1 MAVVATG
8 VPPLGPADA
17 ELFAAARLVAARQ
30 QPYLAA
36 ALFALVPVAQP
47 GLGTFAVDKYW
58 RVYLDMD
65 AARRWGVPAAAAV
78 LVHEAHHVLRAH
90 ADRAVRY
97 AVRRDERMLWNVAG
111 DAAINDDLRDDGLP
125 LPPGIL
131 PETIGE
137 EPHGLEEVY
146 FASLR
151 RRRAEGGTDPLC
163 GSGSGGD
170 AVPGEIDE
178 EPVESGRDGVDEVD
192 AEAVRQ
198 VVAHEVVRAHERGEA
213 TSPGLVRWARDLL
226 APQVSWRRMLRSTL
240 GRTVR
245 EVTARPE
252 PTWNRPNRRADV
264 APDVLVPG
272 VRHVRPDVA
281 VVVDTSASMS
291 RSRLD
296 AAVTEIGALLHRH
309 GARDLTVVVCDVEAV
324 RPQRVRRLGELVLTG
339 GGDTDL
345 RVGIDAALAT
355 RPRPSVVVV
364 LTDGLTPWP
373 PAAAPG
379 TTIVAVVI
387 GDEAPLPEGPGI
399 RAVRIDESC

>member
-1 MAVVATG
+1 
-8 VPPLGPADA
+8 
-17 ELFAAARLVAARQ
+17 
-30 QPYLAA
+30 
-36 ALFALVPVAQP
+36 
-47 GLGTFAVDKYW
+47 
-58 RVYLDMD
+58 
-65 AARRWGVPAAAAV
+65 
-78 LVHEAHHVLRAH
+78 
-90 ADRAVRY
+90 
-97 AVRRDERMLWNVAG
+97 
-111 DAAINDDLRDDGLP
+111 
-125 LPPGIL
+125 
-131 PETIGE
+131 
-137 EPHGLEEVY
+137 
-146 FASLR
+146 
-151 RRRAEGGTDPLC
+151 
-163 GSGSGGD
+163 
-170 AVPGEIDE
+170 
-178 EPVESGRDGVDEVD
+178 
-192 AEAVRQ
+192 
-198 VVAHEVVRAHERGEA
+198 
-213 TSPGLVRWARDLL
+213 
-226 APQVSWRRMLRSTL
+226 VSWRRMLRSTL